1 MDRRT
6 VGRTNVRLYPH
17 LHNKQLIAVISIIAS
32 FGGSSSSSGCVVAYA
47 CFFCHSSE
55 HMHISTFTRSNR
67 STTRLN
73 GNKDWGRKRTRI
85 PQSMVAGNINILI
98 LILPPPPSATPQS
111 PSSYG
116 NRQIYFYEHTDTH
129 THMSLCMYIHIL
141 LSTSTFNILPWKLS

>member
-32 FGGSSSSSGCVVAYA
+32 FGGSSSGCVVAYA

-55 HMHISTFTRSNR
+55 HMHISTCTRSNRSNR

-73 GNKDWGRKRTRI
+73 GNMDGGRKLFRN
-85 PQSMVAGNINILI
+85 PQSMVAGNINILV
-98 LILPPPPSATPQS
+98 LPPPPPSATPQS

-116 NRQIYFYEHTDTH
+116 NTDTH
-129 THMSLCMYIHIL
+129 TYEFMHVYTHFVKY
-141 LSTSTFNILPWKLS
+141 FNVQHFAMKIKLMFSYE

>member
-6 VGRTNVRLYPH
+6 VGRTNVSLYPH

-32 FGGSSSSSGCVVAYA
+32 FGGSSSSSSSGCVVAYT

-55 HMHISTFTRSNR
+55 HMHISTCTRSNR

-73 GNKDWGRKRTRI
+73 GNMDGERKRFRN
-85 PQSMVAGNINILI
+85 PQSMVAGNINILV
-98 LILPPPPSATPQS
+98 LPPPPPSATPQS

-116 NRQIYFYEHTDTH
+116 NTDTH
-129 THMSLCMYIHIL
+129 TYEFMHVYTHFVKY
-141 LSTSTFNILPWKLS
+141 FNVQHFAMKIKLMFSYE

>member
-6 VGRTNVRLYPH
+6 AGRNNVRLYPH

-32 FGGSSSSSGCVVAYA
+32 FGGSSSSSGSGCVVAYA

-55 HMHISTFTRSNR
+55 HMHISTCTRSNR

-73 GNKDWGRKRTRI
+73 GNMDGGRKRFRN

-98 LILPPPPSATPQS
+98 LPPPPPPTSATPQS

-129 THMSLCMYIHIL
+129 I
-141 LSTSTFNILPWKLS
+141 